1 MKCPQIP
8 REKTLS
14 QKYTDIA
21 LRMQWKV
28 NINDKATMPMS
39 SYLDYCWI
47 IWQYGLWTFQTGGTK
62 LERFLPKN
70 QHTQR
75 KLLNFENWVSGEV
88 SKSAKSPNLL
98 TFKVNFLYQKLSES
112 FSFFFSLKNINLGAH
127 FLLLTFFD
135 NINF

>member
-1 MKCPQIP
+1 MDRKNSKKTCSIFTWFCIHFGQIFCCAFQCGQVY
-8 REKTLS
+8 REL
-14 QKYTDIA
+14 
-21 LRMQWKV
+21 
-28 NINDKATMPMS
+28 
-39 SYLDYCWI
+39 
-47 IWQYGLWTFQTGGTK
+47 WQYGLWSFQTGGTK

-112 FSFFFSLKNINLGAH
+112 FSIFFSLKNINLGAH

-135 NINF
+135 SIIF